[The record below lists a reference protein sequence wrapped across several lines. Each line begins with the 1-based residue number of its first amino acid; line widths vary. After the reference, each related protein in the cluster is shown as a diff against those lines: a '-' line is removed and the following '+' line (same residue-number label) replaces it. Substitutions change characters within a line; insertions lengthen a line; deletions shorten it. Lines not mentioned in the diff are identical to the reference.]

1 MLKYKTYDTA
11 VNRFV
16 LFLTISLFISC
27 GGSKTH
33 ITTIEGKQLPVT
45 ADYTAVPEIDAFV
58 KPYREHIDADLDS
71 VLAYCPETMD
81 KSKTIKGWQTTIGN
95 FEADVVFEKADKLM
109 MQRHNLHLNIALLNH
124 GGIRSILPKGNITA
138 RNAYEIMPFENSL
151 VVIALKGQQI
161 FEMAQYIIK
170 EKKPHPLSGMEIHI
184 GTDGTL
190 KKLTVQGKGVDPA
203 KTYYV
208 ATNDYLSNG
217 GDSMTFFAAGT
228 QKYDL
233 DYKLRNLF
241 IDYFKEVD
249 TLPIIRTERVIQ
261 DK

>member
-1 MLKYKTYDTA
+1 MVKYKNYNTPIT
-11 VNRFV
+11 RFV
-16 LFLTISLFISC
+16 LFITFCLIFSCAPKQHISR
-27 GGSKTH
+27 
-33 ITTIEGKQLPVT
+33 IEGRQLPVSVEYT
-45 ADYTAVPEIDAFV
+45 PVADIDAYI
-58 KPYREHIDADLDS
+58 KPFREHIDKDLDS

-81 KSKTIKGWQTTIGN
+81 KSKSINGWQTTIGN
-95 FEADVVFEKADKLM
+95 FEADVVFDKADKLM
-109 MQRHNLHLNIALLNH
+109 MQRHSLHVDITLLNH

-151 VVIALKGQQI
+151 VVIALKGTQI
-161 FEMAQYIIK
+161 FEIAQYLLK

-184 GTDGTL
+184 APDGFMRSV
-190 KKLTVQGKGVDPA
+190 TVHGKGVIA
-203 KTYYV
+203 TKTYLV

-217 GDSMTFFAAGT
+217 GDNMTFFASGT

-249 TLPIIRTERVIQ
+249 TLPIIRTERIIQ

>member
-1 MLKYKTYDTA
+1 MLKYKNYDTA
-11 VNRFV
+11 VSRFV
-16 LFLTISLFISC
+16 LFLTISLFIGC
-27 GGSKTH
+27 GSTKTH

-45 ADYTAVPEIDAFV
+45 ADYATVPEIDAFV
-58 KPYREHIDADLDS
+58 KPYREHIDKDLDS
-71 VLAYCPETMD
+71 VLAYNPETMD

-109 MQRHNLHLNIALLNH
+109 MQRHNLHVDIALLNH

-151 VVIALKGQQI
+151 VVIELKGQQI

-184 GTDGTL
+184 GADGTM
-190 KKLTVQGKGVDPA
+190 KSVTVQGKGVNPT
-203 KTYYV
+203 KSYLV

-217 GDSMTFFAAGT
+217 GDSMTFFATVT